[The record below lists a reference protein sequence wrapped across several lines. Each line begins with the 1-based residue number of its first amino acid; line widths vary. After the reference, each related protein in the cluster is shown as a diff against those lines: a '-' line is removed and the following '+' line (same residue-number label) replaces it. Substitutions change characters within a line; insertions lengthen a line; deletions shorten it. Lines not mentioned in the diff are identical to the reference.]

1 MPGKLALRRLPG
13 CPGRLLV
20 GTGFPEQ
27 RRRHEGIPGP
37 VQAACLSWPLV
48 GPAENELLAGA
59 KGSVCHDGGA
69 SSR

>member
-13 CPGRLLV
+13 SPGRLLV

-48 GPAENELLAGA
+48 GPAENKLLTGSE
-59 KGSVCHDGGA
+59 GSVCHEVGD
-69 SSR
+69 SS